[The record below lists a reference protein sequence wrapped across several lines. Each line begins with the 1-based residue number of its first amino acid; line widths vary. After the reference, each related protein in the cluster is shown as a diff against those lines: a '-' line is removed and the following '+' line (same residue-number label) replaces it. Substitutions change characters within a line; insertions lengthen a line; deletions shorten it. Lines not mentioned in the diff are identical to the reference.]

1 MRFEGKPRLS
11 VGNAL
16 HSLIVGRRQNWLD
29 LRNENKFRFLENKI
43 VVVEFMVV
51 LVIVANKL
59 EAIES

>member
-1 MRFEGKPRLS
+1 M
-11 VGNAL
+11 

-29 LRNENKFRFLENKI
+29 LRNENKFRFLENKV

>member
-1 MRFEGKPRLS
+1 MQ
-11 VGNAL
+11 
-16 HSLIVGRRQNWLD
+16 SLIVGRRQNWID
-29 LRNENKFRFLENKI
+29 LRNENKFRFLENKV